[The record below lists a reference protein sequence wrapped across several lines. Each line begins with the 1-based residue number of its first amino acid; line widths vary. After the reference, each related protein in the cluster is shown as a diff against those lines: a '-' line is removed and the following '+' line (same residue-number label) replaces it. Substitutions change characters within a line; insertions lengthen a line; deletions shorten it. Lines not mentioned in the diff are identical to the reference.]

1 MLQGGPSHDCQRASR
16 KLSVHAVVWCASCTP
31 LYCPG
36 ASRPPLYC
44 PGASRPRQAC
54 SQSSYLTLS
63 GCVLLSQGGPGVRL
77 AWHRRQRQELRR
89 QRCTARRI
97 GGCDN
102 HCDDNDEQHDRAS
115 HGRRGRDVR
124 YARTIKETQA
134 KPASLITPEPSRLQE
149 ISWQDF
155 WRSHAPRGA
164 SKNPVKDFCW
174 WDLGGVCLSGVVVVV
189 CAVVDGSLDLFARST
204 CFFI

>member
-1 MLQGGPSHDCQRASR
+1 VCAYARRPRRTRRSHDCQRASR
-16 KLSVHAVVWCASCTP
+16 KLSVHAVVLFVRIMHPTILPRRFAPAASV
-31 LYCPG
+31 
-36 ASRPPLYC
+36 
-44 PGASRPRQAC
+44 
-54 SQSSYLTLS
+54 QSPYLTLS

-77 AWHRRQRQELRR
+77 EWHRRQRQELRR

-102 HCDDNDEQHDRAS
+102 HCDDIDAQHDRAS

-134 KPASLITPEPSRLQE
+134 KPASLIPYHQSRLQE

-164 SKNPVKDFCW
+164 TSSPMPQFGNILPANQNAPFVSRI
-174 WDLGGVCLSGVVVVV
+174 L
-189 CAVVDGSLDLFARST
+189 A
-204 CFFI
+204 